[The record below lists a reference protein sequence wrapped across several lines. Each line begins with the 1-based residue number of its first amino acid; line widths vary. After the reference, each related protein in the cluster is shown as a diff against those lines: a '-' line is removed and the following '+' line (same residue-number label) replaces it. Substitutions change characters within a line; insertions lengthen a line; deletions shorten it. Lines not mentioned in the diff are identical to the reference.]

1 MHGTL
6 RVTGDSEADDLVSTD
21 PFALLVAMILDQ
33 QVPIEW
39 AFRGPLT
46 LRERLGHLDVDR
58 VSALQPEALVE
69 VACRVPAIHRFPAV
83 MARRIHEVAT
93 CLVED
98 YAGDPERLWSEAVDA
113 ENLHQRLVALPGFG
127 DEKTKI
133 LMAALG
139 KRFGVQPAGWERQ
152 SAPFSD
158 SVPRSVADIDG
169 PDSLERVK
177 DWKRKQRA
185 AGKSKQD

>member
-1 MHGTL
+1 MDGTL

-33 QVPIEW
+33 QVPLEW
-39 AFRGPLT
+39 AFRGPHT
-46 LRERLGHLDVDR
+46 LRQRLGFLDAER
-58 VSALQPEALVE
+58 VASMDVEDLVE
-69 VACRVPAIHRFPAV
+69 AACQVPAIHRFPAV
-83 MARRIHEVAT
+83 MARRIHAVAVH
-93 CLVED
+93 LFENYSGGAQRIWD
-98 YAGDPERLWSEAVDA
+98 DA
-113 ENLHQRLVALPGFG
+113 DSGQDLYQRLIALPGFG

-133 LMAALG
+133 LIAVLG
-139 KRFGVQPAGWERQ
+139 KRFSVRPDGWDSQ

-169 PDSLERVK
+169 PESLARVK
-177 DWKRKQRA
+177 DWKRKQRE